1 MMGQGRE
8 DDGQGQ
14 SRLGVALRDRVPN
27 RGEIL
32 EPGNWIASDEYT
44 AKKMA
49 HCLHEEKGG

>member
-1 MMGQGRE
+1 MGQGRE